1 LLDRVSIWYRV
12 VRSMLWVGF

>member
-1 LLDRVSIWYRV
+1 LLDRVNIWYRV